1 MAFIALVILGHEMKA
16 NKIAL
21 ITGATGGMGLVTAK
35 LLADNGWVVFAA
47 DNNVEALERIE
58 NHAGIVP
65 IFIDVSQRSS
75 VEQAFKEYSQKY
87 QHLDAIINF
96 AGILRVGSIS
106 EMKEADLEQLL
117 NINVLGTFRVNQVF
131 IPLLKKSTKGRI
143 INISSETG
151 WQSGGPFNG
160 AYAMSKHAIEAYSD
174 SLRRELMLI
183 NIPVIKIQPGP
194 FKTDMVKSIEMSF
207 SKAIESTVDFKA
219 PLTKTKELAL
229 KEQVKAH
236 SPAIIARTVLA
247 ALNANKPKTSYSVK
261 ADLARTLLEYFPAA
275 WADWVLKKVLAS

>member
-65 IFIDVSQRSS
+65 IFIDVSQRNS
-75 VEQAFKEYSQKY
+75 VEEAFKEYSQKH

-131 IPLLKKSTKGRI
+131 IPLLKKSSKGRI

-236 SPAIIARTVLA
+236 SPAIIAQTVLA
-247 ALNANKPKTSYSVK
+247 ALNANKPKASYSVK
-261 ADLARTLLEYFPAA
+261 ADYSRTLLEYFPTA

>member
-275 WADWVLKKVLAS
+275 